1 MGIVALP
8 TVEMDGKI
16 YFVDERLKELRN
28 VNDPHDSRPLE
39 DIYKGADYVWK

>member
-8 TVEMDGKI
+8 TVEIDGKV

-28 VNDPHDSRPLE
+28 VLNPHDSRPLDDMNKEVE
-39 DIYKGADYVWK
+39 DV